1 MYNFDG
7 KRYATEV
14 VAVMGRDAALVGS
27 ELPTLQN

>member
-7 KRYATEV
+7 KKCTIEV